1 MLREPAGCTKS
12 FTRGIRSGHVI
23 VDCAHYTTEGRRED
37 APLSMPEAAER
48 LGGDGFVWL
57 ALRDPSTEEL
67 EEVAQRFD
75 LPPLAVEDAHESHQR
90 PKIEDYD
97 DDWFVVLKAASYDDA
112 RETVDFDEIQ
122 MFAGPSF
129 AVVIRGGATNHLEGA
144 RKRLADRPQ
153 LLEQGPIAVV
163 WAVLDTVVDG
173 YEPVLDGL
181 ERDIEDVEKAIFE
194 EGRDQTQRIYFLRRE
209 LGRFF
214 RAVHPLLNALQ
225 ELGRDTTRPETTN
238 PMREYFRDV
247 GDHLQRLGEEL
258 AMQRD
263 ALDGALNANLGAIS
277 VRQNDIVRKVS
288 GWAAIGI
295 VPTLIASI
303 YGMNFQHMP
312 ELHWVIGY
320 PLVIALMAGLS
331 FTLWHFLHRW
341 GWL

>member
-1 MLREPAGCTKS
+1 MLREPFPCTKS
-12 FTRGIRSGHVI
+12 VTRGIRSGVVI

-48 LGGDGFVWL
+48 LGEDGFVWL

-163 WAVLDTVVDG
+163 WAVLDTVVDD

-209 LGRFF
+209 LARFY
-214 RAVHPLLNALQ
+214 RAVHPLLTALQ
-225 ELGRDTTRPETTN
+225 ALQRGDSMPHLSDV
-238 PMREYFRDV
+238 MRQYFRDV
-247 GDHLQRLGEEL
+247 ADHLIRLNEEI

-263 ALDGALNANLGAIS
+263 LLDGALNANLGAIS

-303 YGMNFQHMP
+303 YGMNFDHMP
-312 ELHWVIGY
+312 ELRWEFSY
-320 PLVIALMAGLS
+320 PAVLLLMLALS
-331 FTLWHFLHRW
+331 YTLWRFLKRW

>member
-1 MLREPAGCTKS
+1 M
-12 FTRGIRSGHVI
+12 I

-37 APLSMPEAAER
+37 APLSMPEAADR
-48 LGGDGFVWL
+48 LGGEGFVWL
-57 ALRDPSTEEL
+57 ALRDPSEEEL
-67 EEVAQRFD
+67 TEVAERFD

-97 DDWFVVLKAASYDDA
+97 DDWFVVLKAATYDHA
-112 RETVDFDEIQ
+112 SETVEFDEIQ

-144 RKRLADRPQ
+144 RKRLADRPH
-153 LLEQGPIAVV
+153 LLAEGPIAVV
-163 WAVLDTVVDG
+163 WAVLDTVVDD

-181 ERDIEDVEKAIFE
+181 EGDLENLERAIFE

-209 LGRFF
+209 HGRFF
-214 RAVHPLLNALQ
+214 RAVQPLLNALQ
-225 ELGRDTTRPETTN
+225 ELGRDTSKPETTS
-238 PMREYFRDV
+238 PMRQYFRDV
-247 GDHLQRLGEEL
+247 SDHLQRLQEEL
-258 AMQRD
+258 SMSRD

-312 ELHWVIGY
+312 ELRWVIGY
-320 PLVIALMAGLS
+320 PAVIALMAVLS
-331 FTLWHFLHRW
+331 FTLWHFLHKW